1 MAEFMNPV
9 RRGRACH
16 TTIGGVLLAGSVL
29 AGGCAGTLEDVWPER
44 NPTYKSSRSA
54 PPLEIPP
61 DLTGTSMRDALQI
74 PGVDAT
80 YSQYASGEA
89 SSATQGAPAVLP
101 EIENAR
107 IERDA
112 NQRWLVVAMK
122 PEDAWPRIRD
132 FWTAQGLVL
141 ETEEPDIGL
150 METEWAARREALP
163 AGVLKRAVQR
173 ISDAFYGLQ
182 YRDRYRTRIER
193 GTEPDT
199 TDVYI
204 AHRGAEQTFVGAETH
219 AAQVEGLGETMWQ
232 PRPNDPGLEAEMLSR
247 LMIFLGLD
255 EERAAAIAIAAAGAA
270 PEPSRARL
278 VRDDDGTAA
287 LVLPQGF
294 SQAWRRTGL
303 ALDRAGL
310 AVEDRDRSRG
320 LFFVRYDV
328 DGAGADDEDKGWLSR
343 LVFWGDDDEA
353 GQGESGYVVNVV
365 GDTPESARIVVLDM
379 DGAPVESPAASRILA
394 LLHEQLQ

>member
-1 MAEFMNPV
+1 MAEFMNPA
-9 RRGRACH
+9 RRGRACR
-16 TTIGGVLLAGSVL
+16 TTVGGALLAGTVL
-29 AGGCAGTLEDVWPER
+29 AGGCAGTLEDVWPDP

-61 DLTGTSMRDALQI
+61 DLTRTSIRDALQI

-89 SSATQGAPAVLP
+89 SSAARGAPAVLP

-107 IERDA
+107 IERSGD
-112 NQRWLVVAMK
+112 QRWLVVAMK
-122 PEDAWPRIRD
+122 PEEAWPRLRD
-132 FWTAQGLVL
+132 FWTAQGLAL
-141 ETEEPDIGL
+141 ETEEPDIGV
-150 METEWAARREALP
+150 METEWAERHQPLS
-163 AGVLKRAVQR
+163 AGIIKRALLRV
-173 ISDAFYGLQ
+173 SKAFHGVAF
-182 YRDRYRTRIER
+182 RDQYRTRIER
-193 GTEPDT
+193 GSEPDT
-199 TDVYI
+199 TDIHI
-204 AHRGAEQTFVGAETH
+204 AHRGAEQVVVGAETMD
-219 AAQVEGLGETMWQ
+219 AQREGLGTTVWQ

-255 EERAAAIAIAAAGAA
+255 EERAAAIAVAGAS

-287 LVLPQGF
+287 LVLDQGF

-328 DGAGADDEDKGWLSR
+328 DGAGADEDKGWLAR

-353 GQGESGYVVNVV
+353 EEGEDGYVVNVV
-365 GDTPESARIVVLDM
+365 GDTPESARIVVLDV